1 MALIERLH
9 VDVACFQELTAPL
22 AEAIARVLP
31 EGALS
36 PNPDGRGLG
45 IACRKPASV
54 ENFSLRYR
62 DGWIARLSPRDWR
75 HLERPI
81 EVVNV
86 HLMAPHTWPYFPRAS
101 KRRVQLADLLGF
113 LDQDPSM
120 PRAIVG
126 DFNASPAWPLY
137 KRMASRY
144 LDAAV
149 ACRNGVRPPPT
160 WPHLPFLG
168 IRGILRIDHCF
179 VSHLTPKE
187 SRVLAI
193 PGSDHLGLCIDLQI
207 NQAAS

>member
-1 MALIERLH
+1 
-9 VDVACFQELTAPL
+9 
-22 AEAIARVLP
+22 
-31 EGALS
+31 
-36 PNPDGRGLG
+36 
-45 IACRKPASV
+45 
-54 ENFSLRYR
+54 
-62 DGWIARLSPRDWR
+62 
-75 HLERPI
+75 
-81 EVVNV
+81 
-86 HLMAPHTWPYFPRAS
+86 
-101 KRRVQLADLLGF
+101 
-113 LDQDPSM
+113 M

-137 KRMASRY
+137 KQMASRY